1 MFSQGIRWSGL
12 IVKLCGCDV
21 QALQM
26 SSRWMRQLMV
36 SGEVADRSI
45 QQFGKRRRWW
55 KSGDPTRKVK
65 ADHRGAPRLLG
76 LGESN

>member
-36 SGEVADRSI
+36 SGEVAD
-45 QQFGKRRRWW
+45 
-55 KSGDPTRKVK
+55 
-65 ADHRGAPRLLG
+65 LLIST
-76 LGESN
+76 EN

>member
-26 SSRWMRQLMV
+26 SLCIDFMLLYQISERL
-36 SGEVADRSI
+36 
-45 QQFGKRRRWW
+45 
-55 KSGDPTRKVK
+55 TRM
-65 ADHRGAPRLLG
+65 GIP
-76 LGESN
+76 ESARV